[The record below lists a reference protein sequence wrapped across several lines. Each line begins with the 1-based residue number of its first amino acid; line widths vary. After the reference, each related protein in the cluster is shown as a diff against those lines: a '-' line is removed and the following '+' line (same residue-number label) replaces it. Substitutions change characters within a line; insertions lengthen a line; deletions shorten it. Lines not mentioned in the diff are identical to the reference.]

1 MKYGVIG
8 ENKAGEKFYF
18 LSTNEEGAAV
28 IGTNFDEMYIFNS
41 EKGAFFRAGKLNQ
54 EFEDIKF
61 SPYPAD

>member
-8 ENKAGEKFYF
+8 ENVAGEKFYF
-18 LSTNEEGAAV
+18 LSTNEEGKAV
-28 IGTNFDEMYIFNS
+28 IGVNFDEMHIFS
-41 EKGAFFRAGKLNQ
+41 TEKGAFFKAGKLNQ